1 MLFLIT
7 GKSVTALTGSDF
19 ITVLDYR
26 HVPIVLMQRG
36 YLFPSIS
43 VLDST
48 GDQEHTVSA
57 RMAYKA
63 TLLRA
68 LSLRHSY

>member
-1 MLFLIT
+1 MF
-7 GKSVTALTGSDF
+7 
-19 ITVLDYR
+19 DYR

-48 GDQEHTVSA
+48 GDQGHALAA
-57 RMAYKA
+57 RTAYKA